1 MHLEKSRSRKI
12 VEYGELNLK
21 IGDAGES
28 YNFGSIAEGDFY
40 AKYVCKRAQEL

>member
-28 YNFGSIAEGDFY
+28 YNFGGIAEGDFH